1 MSKKA
6 YIFSQL
12 FRDVRMNSGLSQ
24 WIVSV
29 KAGTHLSNV
38 NQIEAGHQ
46 EPRVHVAVRLVAACD
61 VDLNSFFS
69 KLTEEMKLCTSS
81 ERIAPYLFES
91 LKEDMFSRTPEPH
104 EVSGYGELLRY
115 CRLQRGVSQKRIA
128 KNIHYDLRSL
138 QRVEKGEQEPLVT
151 TAVKLVA
158 AIDVPP
164 GQFFEQLWFSLSF
177 ISLYRCIK
185 NSIAIPKRISG
196 AVEFRSDTT
205 RRSGNFWNAPF
216 AM

>member
-1 MSKKA
+1 
-6 YIFSQL
+6 
-12 FRDVRMNSGLSQ
+12 MNSGLSQ

-115 CRLQRGVSQKRIA
+115 CRLQRGVSQKRI
-128 KNIHYDLRSL
+128 RSL

-164 GQFFEQLWFSLSF
+164 GQFFEQLWFFLPQ
-177 ISLYRCIK
+177 I
-185 NSIAIPKRISG
+185 G
-196 AVEFRSDTT
+196 
-205 RRSGNFWNAPF
+205 
-216 AM
+216 

>member
-1 MSKKA
+1 MSKKE

-12 FRDVRMNSGLSQ
+12 FRDVRMSSGLSQ

-164 GQFFEQLWFSLSF
+164 GQFFEQLWFFLS
-177 ISLYRCIK
+177 
-185 NSIAIPKRISG
+185 RIG
-196 AVEFRSDTT
+196 
-205 RRSGNFWNAPF
+205 
-216 AM
+216 

>member
-81 ERIAPYLFES
+81 ERISPYLFES
-91 LKEDMFSRTPEPH
+91 LKEDMVSRTPEPH

-115 CRLQRGVSQKRIA
+115 CRLQSGLSQNRIA

-164 GQFFEQLWFSLSF
+164 GQFFEQLWFFLS
-177 ISLYRCIK
+177 
-185 NSIAIPKRISG
+185 RIG
-196 AVEFRSDTT
+196 
-205 RRSGNFWNAPF
+205 
-216 AM
+216 

>member
-115 CRLQRGVSQKRIA
+115 CRLQRGVFQKRIA

-164 GQFFEQLWFSLSF
+164 GQFFEQLWFFLPQ
-177 ISLYRCIK
+177 I
-185 NSIAIPKRISG
+185 G
-196 AVEFRSDTT
+196 
-205 RRSGNFWNAPF
+205 
-216 AM
+216 

>member
-1 MSKKA
+1 
-6 YIFSQL
+6 
-12 FRDVRMNSGLSQ
+12 
-24 WIVSV
+24 
-29 KAGTHLSNV
+29 
-38 NQIEAGHQ
+38 
-46 EPRVHVAVRLVAACD
+46 
-61 VDLNSFFS
+61 
-69 KLTEEMKLCTSS
+69 MKLCTSS

-128 KNIHYDLRSL
+128 KNIHYDLRRL

-164 GQFFEQLWFSLSF
+164 GQFFEQLWFFLPQ
-177 ISLYRCIK
+177 I
-185 NSIAIPKRISG
+185 G
-196 AVEFRSDTT
+196 
-205 RRSGNFWNAPF
+205 
-216 AM
+216 

>member
-1 MSKKA
+1 MFRPPSLIRYFLAIILMSKKA

-12 FRDVRMNSGLSQ
+12 FRDVRMSSGLSQ

-81 ERIAPYLFES
+81 ERISPYLFES

-164 GQFFEQLWFSLSF
+164 GQFFEQLWFFLS
-177 ISLYRCIK
+177 
-185 NSIAIPKRISG
+185 RIG
-196 AVEFRSDTT
+196 
-205 RRSGNFWNAPF
+205 
-216 AM
+216 

>member
-1 MSKKA
+1 
-6 YIFSQL
+6 
-12 FRDVRMNSGLSQ
+12 MNSGLSQ

-128 KNIHYDLRSL
+128 KNIHYDLDS
-138 QRVEKGEQEPLVT
+138 V
-151 TAVKLVA
+151 VKFKSML
-158 AIDVPP
+158 
-164 GQFFEQLWFSLSF
+164 
-177 ISLYRCIK
+177 
-185 NSIAIPKRISG
+185 
-196 AVEFRSDTT
+196 
-205 RRSGNFWNAPF
+205 
-216 AM
+216 

>member
-1 MSKKA
+1 MFRPPSLIRYFLAIILMSKKA

-12 FRDVRMNSGLSQ
+12 FRDVRMSSGLSQ

-164 GQFFEQLWFSLSF
+164 GQFFEQLWFFLS
-177 ISLYRCIK
+177 
-185 NSIAIPKRISG
+185 RIG
-196 AVEFRSDTT
+196 
-205 RRSGNFWNAPF
+205 
-216 AM
+216 

>member
-1 MSKKA
+1 MSKKV

-81 ERIAPYLFES
+81 ERISPYLFES

-104 EVSGYGELLRY
+104 EVSGYVELLRY

-128 KNIHYDLRSL
+128 KNIQYDLRSL

-164 GQFFEQLWFSLSF
+164 GQFFEQLWFFLS
-177 ISLYRCIK
+177 
-185 NSIAIPKRISG
+185 RI
-196 AVEFRSDTT
+196 
-205 RRSGNFWNAPF
+205 W
-216 AM
+216 

>member
-1 MSKKA
+1 MFRPPSLIRYFLAIILMSKKA

-12 FRDVRMNSGLSQ
+12 FRDVRMSSGLSQ

-81 ERIAPYLFES
+81 ERISPYLFES

-104 EVSGYGELLRY
+104 EISGYGELLRY

-164 GQFFEQLWFSLSF
+164 GQFFEQLWFFL
-177 ISLYRCIK
+177 
-185 NSIAIPKRISG
+185 PRIG
-196 AVEFRSDTT
+196 
-205 RRSGNFWNAPF
+205 
-216 AM
+216 

>member
-12 FRDVRMNSGLSQ
+12 FRDVRIDSGLSQ

-46 EPRVHVAVRLVAACD
+46 EPRVHVAVRLVAACGA
-61 VDLNSFFS
+61 DLNSFFS
-69 KLTEEMKLCTSS
+69 KLAEEMKLCTSS
-81 ERIAPYLFES
+81 ERTAPFLLEA
-91 LKEDMFSRTPEPH
+91 LEDMFSRSPEFS
-104 EVSGYGELLRY
+104 EISGYGDLLRY
-115 CRLQRGVSQKRIA
+115 YRLQRGVSQKCIA

-164 GQFFEQLWFSLSF
+164 GQFFERLWFFL
-177 ISLYRCIK
+177 
-185 NSIAIPKRISG
+185 P
-196 AVEFRSDTT
+196 
-205 RRSGNFWNAPF
+205 
-216 AM
+216 

>member
-81 ERIAPYLFES
+81 ERIAPYLFEA

-164 GQFFEQLWFSLSF
+164 GQFFEQLWFFCLE
-177 ISLYRCIK
+177 LGEYQ
-185 NSIAIPKRISG
+185 
-196 AVEFRSDTT
+196 V
-205 RRSGNFWNAPF
+205 
-216 AM
+216 

>member
-12 FRDVRMNSGLSQ
+12 FRDIRMNSGLSQ

-115 CRLQRGVSQKRIA
+115 CRLQSGVSQKRIA

-151 TAVKLVA
+151 TAVKLVLRSMYRR
-158 AIDVPP
+158 DSFLSSY
-164 GQFFEQLWFSLSF
+164 GFFCLELGEYQ
-177 ISLYRCIK
+177 
-185 NSIAIPKRISG
+185 
-196 AVEFRSDTT
+196 V
-205 RRSGNFWNAPF
+205 
-216 AM
+216 

>member
-1 MSKKA
+1 LFRPPSLIRYFLAIILMSKKA

-12 FRDVRMNSGLSQ
+12 FRDVRMSSGLSQ

-164 GQFFEQLWFSLSF
+164 GQFFEQLWFFLS
-177 ISLYRCIK
+177 
-185 NSIAIPKRISG
+185 RIG
-196 AVEFRSDTT
+196 
-205 RRSGNFWNAPF
+205 
-216 AM
+216 

>member
-1 MSKKA
+1 
-6 YIFSQL
+6 
-12 FRDVRMNSGLSQ
+12 MNSGLSQ

-164 GQFFEQLWFSLSF
+164 GQFFEQLWFFLPQIGRIPSMIL
-177 ISLYRCIK
+177 
-185 NSIAIPKRISG
+185 AIWYDLK
-196 AVEFRSDTT
+196 F
-205 RRSGNFWNAPF
+205 
-216 AM
+216 

>member
-1 MSKKA
+1 MSKKV
-6 YIFSQL
+6 YIFSKL

-81 ERIAPYLFES
+81 ERISPYLFES

-115 CRLQRGVSQKRIA
+115 CRLQR
-128 KNIHYDLRSL
+128 
-138 QRVEKGEQEPLVT
+138 
-151 TAVKLVA
+151 
-158 AIDVPP
+158 
-164 GQFFEQLWFSLSF
+164 
-177 ISLYRCIK
+177 
-185 NSIAIPKRISG
+185 
-196 AVEFRSDTT
+196 
-205 RRSGNFWNAPF
+205 
-216 AM
+216 

>member
-46 EPRVHVAVRLVAACD
+46 EPRILVAMRLVSACGA
-61 VDLNSFFS
+61 DLNSFFS
-69 KLTEEMKLCTSS
+69 ELAERMGLYSHAVRTNSFMEELEKGKTSYSS
-81 ERIAPYLFES
+81 ESVEI
-91 LKEDMFSRTPEPH
+91 T
-104 EVSGYGELLRY
+104 GYGGLLRY
-115 CRLQRGVSQKRIA
+115 CRTQKGLSQKTIA
-128 KNIHYDLRSL
+128 NSIHYDLRSL
-138 QRVEKGEQEPLVT
+138 QRVEKGEQEPKVT

-158 AIDVPP
+158 AVEMPP
-164 GQFFEQLWFSLSF
+164 GQFFEWLGFFLSH
-177 ISLYRCIK
+177 I
-185 NSIAIPKRISG
+185 G
-196 AVEFRSDTT
+196 
-205 RRSGNFWNAPF
+205 
-216 AM
+216 

>member
-164 GQFFEQLWFSLSF
+164 GQFFEQLWFFLSR
-177 ISLYRCIK
+177 IGWIPSMIL
-185 NSIAIPKRISG
+185 AIWYDLK
-196 AVEFRSDTT
+196 F
-205 RRSGNFWNAPF
+205 
-216 AM
+216 

>member
-1 MSKKA
+1 
-6 YIFSQL
+6 
-12 FRDVRMNSGLSQ
+12 MNSGLSQ

-91 LKEDMFSRTPEPH
+91 LKAVLSITERS
-104 EVSGYGELLRY
+104 VSKAHSKEY
-115 CRLQRGVSQKRIA
+115 
-128 KNIHYDLRSL
+128 
-138 QRVEKGEQEPLVT
+138 PL
-151 TAVKLVA
+151 
-158 AIDVPP
+158 
-164 GQFFEQLWFSLSF
+164 
-177 ISLYRCIK
+177 
-185 NSIAIPKRISG
+185 
-196 AVEFRSDTT
+196 
-205 RRSGNFWNAPF
+205 
-216 AM
+216 

>member
-1 MSKKA
+1 
-6 YIFSQL
+6 
-12 FRDVRMNSGLSQ
+12 MNSGLSQ

-115 CRLQRGVSQKRIA
+115 CRLQRGVSQKLSL
-128 KNIHYDLRSL
+128 IH
-138 QRVEKGEQEPLVT
+138 
-151 TAVKLVA
+151 
-158 AIDVPP
+158 I
-164 GQFFEQLWFSLSF
+164 
-177 ISLYRCIK
+177 
-185 NSIAIPKRISG
+185 
-196 AVEFRSDTT
+196 
-205 RRSGNFWNAPF
+205 
-216 AM
+216 

>member
-1 MSKKA
+1 
-6 YIFSQL
+6 
-12 FRDVRMNSGLSQ
+12 MNSGLSQ

-91 LKEDMFSRTPEPH
+91 LKEDMFSRTPNLMRFP
-104 EVSGYGELLRY
+104 VMGSCCGT
-115 CRLQRGVSQKRIA
+115 V
-128 KNIHYDLRSL
+128 D
-138 QRVEKGEQEPLVT
+138 
-151 TAVKLVA
+151 
-158 AIDVPP
+158 
-164 GQFFEQLWFSLSF
+164 
-177 ISLYRCIK
+177 YREECLK
-185 NSIAIPKRISG
+185 SA
-196 AVEFRSDTT
+196 
-205 RRSGNFWNAPF
+205 
-216 AM
+216 

>member
-81 ERIAPYLFES
+81 ERIAPYLFEA

-104 EVSGYGELLRY
+104 EISGYGELLRY

-164 GQFFEQLWFSLSF
+164 GQFFEQLWFFLS
-177 ISLYRCIK
+177 
-185 NSIAIPKRISG
+185 RIG
-196 AVEFRSDTT
+196 
-205 RRSGNFWNAPF
+205 
-216 AM
+216 

>member
-1 MSKKA
+1 MFRPPSLIRYFLAIILMSKKA

-12 FRDVRMNSGLSQ
+12 FRDVRMSSGLSQ

-61 VDLNSFFS
+61 VDLNSFCS

-158 AIDVPP
+158 AINVPP
-164 GQFFEQLWFSLSF
+164 GQFFEQLWFFLS
-177 ISLYRCIK
+177 
-185 NSIAIPKRISG
+185 RIG
-196 AVEFRSDTT
+196 
-205 RRSGNFWNAPF
+205 
-216 AM
+216 

>member
-61 VDLNSFFS
+61 VRF
-69 KLTEEMKLCTSS
+69 KL
-81 ERIAPYLFES
+81 F
-91 LKEDMFSRTPEPH
+91 
-104 EVSGYGELLRY
+104 
-115 CRLQRGVSQKRIA
+115 
-128 KNIHYDLRSL
+128 
-138 QRVEKGEQEPLVT
+138 
-151 TAVKLVA
+151 
-158 AIDVPP
+158 
-164 GQFFEQLWFSLSF
+164 FFE
-177 ISLYRCIK
+177 I
-185 NSIAIPKRISG
+185 N
-196 AVEFRSDTT
+196 
-205 RRSGNFWNAPF
+205 
-216 AM
+216 

>member
-1 MSKKA
+1 MFRPPSLIRYFLAIILMSKKA

-164 GQFFEQLWFSLSF
+164 GQFFEQLWFFLPQ
-177 ISLYRCIK
+177 I
-185 NSIAIPKRISG
+185 G
-196 AVEFRSDTT
+196 
-205 RRSGNFWNAPF
+205 
-216 AM
+216 

>member
-1 MSKKA
+1 MFRPPSLIRYFLAIILMSKKA

-12 FRDVRMNSGLSQ
+12 FRDVRMSSGLSQ

-115 CRLQRGVSQKRIA
+115 CRLQRGVSQTRIA

-164 GQFFEQLWFSLSF
+164 GQFFEQLWFFLS
-177 ISLYRCIK
+177 
-185 NSIAIPKRISG
+185 RIG
-196 AVEFRSDTT
+196 
-205 RRSGNFWNAPF
+205 
-216 AM
+216 

>member
-1 MSKKA
+1 MFRPPSLIRYFLAIILMSKKA

-12 FRDVRMNSGLSQ
+12 FRDVRMSSGLSQ

-81 ERIAPYLFES
+81 ERISPYLFES

-164 GQFFEQLWFSLSF
+164 GQFFEQLWFFL
-177 ISLYRCIK
+177 
-185 NSIAIPKRISG
+185 PRIG
-196 AVEFRSDTT
+196 
-205 RRSGNFWNAPF
+205 
-216 AM
+216 

>member
-1 MSKKA
+1 MFRPPSLIRYFLAIILMSKKA

-12 FRDVRMNSGLSQ
+12 FRDVRMSSGLSQ

-128 KNIHYDLRSL
+128 KNIHYDLRIL

-164 GQFFEQLWFSLSF
+164 GQFFEQLWFFLS
-177 ISLYRCIK
+177 
-185 NSIAIPKRISG
+185 RIG
-196 AVEFRSDTT
+196 
-205 RRSGNFWNAPF
+205 
-216 AM
+216 